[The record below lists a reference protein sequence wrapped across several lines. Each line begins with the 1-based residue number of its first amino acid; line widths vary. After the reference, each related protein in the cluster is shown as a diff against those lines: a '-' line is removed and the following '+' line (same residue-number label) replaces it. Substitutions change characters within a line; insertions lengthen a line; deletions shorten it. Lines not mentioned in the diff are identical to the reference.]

1 MDEARPEEAETLRL
15 LEEVR
20 AGDRRALDRLLT
32 GHRAYLRTA
41 VELRVDRRLRA
52 RLDPSDVVQE
62 AQLEAARRIDDYLRR
77 QPMPF
82 HLWLRQTA
90 YQNLLRLRRQH
101 VEADCRSVTRELP
114 LPDGSSATLA
124 RQLLGAG
131 PTPSEQA
138 GEEELARRL
147 RQAVAELPETD
158 REILLMRN
166 FEGLSNQEVA
176 QVLGLEPATASR
188 RYGRAILRLRKVFQA
203 GGAMGSEP

>member
-1 MDEARPEEAETLRL
+1 MDETRPEEAETLRL

-32 GHRAYLRTA
+32 GHREYLRTA
-41 VELRVDRRLRA
+41 VELRMDRRLRA

-77 QPMPF
+77 EPMPF

-124 RQLLGAG
+124 RELLGAG
-131 PTPSEQA
+131 PTPSEQV

-147 RQAVAELPETD
+147 REAVAELPETD

-166 FEGLSNQEVA
+166 FEGLSNQEAA
-176 QVLGLEPATASR
+176 QVLGLEPAAACR
-188 RYGRAILRLRKVFQA
+188 RYGRAILRLRNVLQA
-203 GGAMGSEP
+203 GGVRE